1 MLTLERL
8 FSADKRLNQCVVIRV
23 KFIFP
28 KSVETGQ
35 VKGSIKNEECISA
48 VLRHPVKI

>member
-8 FSADKRLNQCVVIRV
+8 FAADKRLNHCVVIRV
-23 KFIFP
+23 KVIFP

-35 VKGSIKNEECISA
+35 VKGSIKHEECISA
-48 VLRHPVKI
+48 VIRHPVKI